1 MRRSGIPAVAQS
13 NLCSMLDYII
23 AVSCNGDVIT
33 PNDSD
38 AISGPKAA
46 ELANITYRQLDY
58 WARQGWVKPSVEA
71 GVGRPGRRI
80 YGPADVVKLAA
91 LGHFGRSGADVGQL
105 GQAIAGLSLSG
116 APDDYLLVAP
126 GTASVEVV
134 AAGALRARVSEP
146 GSSFVFDPVGVLS
159 RMAGASQSP
168 PAARRSA

>member
-1 MRRSGIPAVAQS
+1 
-13 NLCSMLDYII
+13 MLDYMTR
-23 AVSCNGDVIT
+23 VLCNEFVIT
-33 PNDSD
+33 QKDFH

-58 WARQGWVKPSVEA
+58 WARQGWVKPSVEP

-116 APDDYLLVAP
+116 APDDYLLVAS

-146 GSSFVFDPVGVLS
+146 GSSFVFDPAGVLGRMTGAAPQS
-159 RMAGASQSP
+159 RA
-168 PAARRSA
+168 AARRSA